1 MLERATKGVG
11 VACSS
16 SSKKTGSKE
25 GTGERGASGRGKS
38 NSHDGTAPHSSPDT
52 HPCHICKELGHWCR
66 DCPKRKDKAKENA
79 NVQTV
84 SASLSP
90 TKMYITAEL
99 NGEPVR
105 CLLDSSCERSVI
117 AHDLVPNASLTP
129 SCYSLFAANKAN
141 LAVFGDAVVKFSI
154 DGHQFEADVSV
165 SKNVDKFL
173 LESD

>member
-1 MLERATKGVG
+1 MSHQSIGAARG
-11 VACSS
+11 S
-16 SSKKTGSKE
+16 SSKKTGSE
-25 GTGERGASGRGKS
+25 NGTSARGAPGHGKS
-38 NSHDGTAPHSSPDT
+38 NSDDGTAPHSSPDM
-52 HPCHICKELGHWCR
+52 HPCHFCKELGHWCR
-66 DCPKRKDKAKENA
+66 DCPKCKDKSKENA

-84 SASLSP
+84 SDSLSP
-90 TKMYITAEL
+90 TKIYVTAEL